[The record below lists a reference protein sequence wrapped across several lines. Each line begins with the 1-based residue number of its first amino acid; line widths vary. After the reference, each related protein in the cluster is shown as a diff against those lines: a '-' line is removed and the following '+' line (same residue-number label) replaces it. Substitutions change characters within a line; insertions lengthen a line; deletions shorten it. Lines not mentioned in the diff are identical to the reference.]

1 MFSKKSALTKVLALI
16 LAFSFLSTLYQAKA
30 NIGTISKILGGV
42 LVLVGAKDVY
52 QGMGETN
59 TWCTC
64 AASLYPATAVTCQP
78 GCTKGR
84 WQIAQGV
91 LEMGGGM
98 AAMMNN
104 SKTEKELNPNP
115 TPNTPGATT
124 AGTTNNTP
132 QLPDGTRASIPDKC
146 KEFPQLCKCNDSA
159 CNQPTLQLPPKDDLE
174 KLMRAGG
181 SSKALAPD
189 GTTLDDAL
197 AKLNENYD
205 KAKDAADAFNQQS
218 AAGAFLPGGDG
229 GLGGDSSGS
238 GEDYMGLNKGDGSD
252 SASKGGGFDSPSN
265 PFLNNNA
272 DLDNLKKMRG
282 EPDPVTTVGLNL
294 QNNNTN
300 KLLTIF
306 ERAARVLRGDR
317 NRDISLAKIEWTRKE
332 ALKKQGKAPSTI
344 SAPKQ

>member
-1 MFSKKSALTKVLALI
+1 MFSKKSALTKLLALI
-16 LAFSFLSTLYQAKA
+16 LAFSFLASPHQAKA
-30 NIGTISKILGGV
+30 SQGKTGQMLGGLLILAGGFSLYKGISMCNPACTPPAYAWITGGILGMAGG
-42 LVLVGAKDVY
+42 L
-52 QGMGETN
+52 
-59 TWCTC
+59 
-64 AASLYPATAVTCQP
+64 
-78 GCTKGR
+78 
-84 WQIAQGV
+84 IA
-91 LEMGGGM
+91 
-98 AAMMNN
+98 MNQN
-104 SKTEKELNPNP
+104 GQNDKELTPGGITSGLTGGPSNPNL
-115 TPNTPGATT
+115 PN
-124 AGTTNNTP
+124 N
-132 QLPDGTRASIPDKC
+132 PDGPSISIPDKC

-159 CNQPTLQLPPKDDLE
+159 CNQPILQIPPKDELE
-174 KLMRAGG
+174 KLMRSGG
-181 SSKALAPD
+181 SGKTVLPD

-197 AKLNENYD
+197 AKLNDNYD
-205 KAKDAADAFNQQS
+205 KAKDAANAFNQQS
-218 AAGAFLPGGDG
+218 AAGAFLPGGEG

-238 GEDYMGLNKGDGSD
+238 GGDYTGLNKGDGSD

-300 KLLTIF
+300 KLLNIF

>member
-1 MFSKKSALTKVLALI
+1 MFPKKSALTKLLALI
-16 LAFSFLSTLYQAKA
+16 LAFSFLASPHQAKA
-30 NIGTISKILGGV
+30 TQGKTGQMLGGLLIV
-42 LVLVGAKDVY
+42 AGAFVTY
-52 QGMGETN
+52 QGYTQVN
-59 TWCTC
+59 TTC
-64 AASLYPATAVTCQP
+64 YPVTVQP
-78 GCTKGR
+78 SCGYGWAKV
-84 WQIAQGV
+84 A
-91 LEMGGGM
+91 GGLLGM
-98 AAMMNN
+98 AGGLIAMNQN
-104 SKTEKELNPNP
+104 GQNDKELTPGGFSGGITAGPSNPNWP
-115 TPNTPGATT
+115 KN
-124 AGTTNNTP
+124 
-132 QLPDGTRASIPDKC
+132 PDGSPINLPDKC

-174 KLMRAGG
+174 KLMRA
-181 SSKALAPD
+181 SSGNKGIAPD

-197 AKLNENYD
+197 AKLNDNYD
-205 KAKDAADAFNQQS
+205 KAKDAANAFNQQS
-218 AAGAFLPGGDG
+218 AAGAFLPGGEG

-238 GEDYMGLNKGDGSD
+238 GGDYMGLNKGDGSD

-265 PFLNNNA
+265 PFANNSNA

>member
-1 MFSKKSALTKVLALI
+1 MFSKKSALTKLLALI
-16 LAFSFLSTLYQAKA
+16 LAFSFFSTLYQAKA
-30 NIGTISKILGGV
+30 NMGTIGKILGGV
-42 LVLVGAKDVY
+42 LVMVGAYDVY
-52 QGMGETN
+52 QGYGLTSSN
-59 TWCTC
+59 CPC
-64 AASLYPATAVTCQP
+64 AATTPAGA
-78 GCTKGR
+78 GCIPNCAKGK
-84 WQIAQGV
+84 WQIAQGL
-91 LEMGGGM
+91 LEMGGGL

-104 SKTEKELNPNP
+104 SKTEKEL
-115 TPNTPGATT
+115 TPGGLTGGLT
-124 AGTTNNTP
+124 GGPSTDPNWPKN
-132 QLPDGTRASIPDKC
+132 PDGTPISIPDKC
-146 KEFPQLCKCNDSA
+146 KEFPQLCICNDSA
-159 CNQPTLQLPPKDDLE
+159 CNQPTLQLPPKDELE

-229 GLGGDSSGS
+229 GLGGDSSGY